1 MIITSVHAKNVLRY
15 AELKLTNLPRRGVIG
30 ISGANESGK
39 TTIAEIL
46 CLALFGRT
54 FSHAEDDFQKNIK
67 WGEFGASVAVGFLA
81 KDKHSYLVTR
91 SFDADGNHLA
101 QLRREGEDEPFVRG
115 AAAVN
120 ENVAQLC
127 GFTYQRFI
135 DSFYLAQRNIA
146 SPSILLQ
153 TAKAL
158 AGVETFERVAAECES
173 DIHTL
178 EEELTPLHRSLAE
191 ARRLRSELDIQVDAL
206 PNLKTERNAQT
217 TAIAEQ
223 KKENTVRHL
232 TLNRLRAATAEIS
245 EHVKKTMQATLDTSL
260 KQWLHYAEN
269 LDTATQNVDAAS
281 ERAEPGSGPRLT
293 GALQSWSEDLRKRPG
308 AFTPVRNATA
318 VYRQRLAWLIGQ
330 TERPAE
336 VDARARSL
344 PDQRAQLLSQGEEIR
359 GKQTGL
365 IIGFWGVLL
374 LMVMSWGALWFLN
387 YMPDHTIG
395 QWLSNDLQLQAAHTT
410 VLLLVAAVSSG
421 LSLVLLVMVLMLTER
436 IMTARQKAARLQAE
450 QEAIKVQ
457 LQSLDDLP
465 QQSLAT
471 EVAALDACDD
481 PPLKEALIQFVSGP
495 GAALL
500 DTEALAAFLAPLEA
514 ASRTC
519 QEDADAIT
527 RRVTE
532 EIQSVETNMTAIHQD
547 LERLDQAIMEEER
560 RLNKAAQLDQEVA
573 ALEKDIDGKT
583 RSIEVRRIAQNLLT
597 GSHRRLLSRFN
608 LEMRHV
614 VSKIMPKLTE
624 ERYETMQIDN
634 DLNVR
639 VWSSEKGHFVG
650 LNEISGGTYNQV
662 MLAIRLALSQALIT
676 SSVCGVECLILDEPF
691 AFFDA
696 QRTQKTLEI
705 LPQVSPEIE
714 QMWIIAQQFADSSPF
729 ALHLSCSRDS
739 EVLIAPVGEYE
750 ALGEG

>member
-120 ENVAQLC
+120 ENIAQLC

-146 SPSILLQ
+146 SPSLLLQ

-158 AGVETFERVAAECES
+158 AGVETFEQVAAECES
-173 DIHTL
+173 DIHAL
-178 EEELTPLHRSLAE
+178 QEELASLHSGLAE
-191 ARRLRSELDIQVDAL
+191 VHRQRSELNIQVDAL
-206 PNLKTERNAQT
+206 PNLKTERDAQT
-217 TAIAEQ
+217 TASAER
-223 KKENTVRHL
+223 KKENTVRQL
-232 TLNRLRAATAEIS
+232 TLDRLRAATAEMA
-245 EHVKKTMQATLDTSL
+245 EQVNKTMQATLDTGL

-269 LDTATQNVDAAS
+269 IDTATQSVDAAS
-281 ERAEPGSGPRLT
+281 EEAESGSGLRLT
-293 GALQSWSEDLRKRPG
+293 GALQSWSEDLRKRLE
-308 AFTPVRNATA
+308 AFTPVRNAVA
-318 VYRQRLAWLIGQ
+318 AYRQRLAWLIGQ
-330 TERPAE
+330 GERPAE
-336 VDARARSL
+336 VDARAHSF
-344 PDQRAQLLSQGEEIR
+344 PDQRALLLSQGEEIR
-359 GKQTGL
+359 GKRTGP
-365 IIGFWGVLL
+365 IIGFFGVFL
-374 LMVMSWGALWFLN
+374 LMIMSWSALWFLN
-387 YMPDHTIG
+387 YMPDHAIG
-395 QWLSNDLQLQAAHTT
+395 QWLSNDLQLQVTHTT
-410 VLLLVAAVSSG
+410 VLSLVAVVSSG
-421 LSLVLLVMVLMLTER
+421 LSLVLLVMVFILTER
-436 IMTARQKAARLQAE
+436 ILTTRQKAARLQAD

-457 LQSLDDLP
+457 LQNLDDLP

-481 PPLKEALIQFVSGP
+481 PPLKEALTQFVSGP

-500 DTEALAAFLAPLEA
+500 DTEALAAFLSPLEA

-527 RRVTE
+527 RRITE
-532 EIQSVETNMTAIHQD
+532 EIRSVETNMAAIQQD
-547 LERLDQAIMEEER
+547 LERLDQAITEEER
-560 RLNKAAQLDQEVA
+560 RLNKAAQLDQEAA

>member
-81 KDKHSYLVTR
+81 KDKHNYLVTR

-115 AAAVN
+115 ATAVN
-120 ENVAQLC
+120 ENIAQLC

-146 SPSILLQ
+146 SPSLLLQ

-158 AGVETFERVAAECES
+158 AGVETFERVATECES

-178 EEELTPLHRSLAE
+178 QEELTPLHSSLAE
-191 ARRLRSELDIQVDAL
+191 ARRQRSELDIQVDAL
-206 PNLKTERNAQT
+206 PNLQTERNAQT
-217 TAIAEQ
+217 TAIAER
-223 KKENTVRHL
+223 KKENTVRQL
-232 TLNRLRAATAEIS
+232 ALDRLRAATAEIT
-245 EHVKKTMQATLDTSL
+245 EQVKKTMQATLNTSL
-260 KQWLHYAEN
+260 QQWLHYAEN
-269 LDTATQNVDAAS
+269 LETATQNVDAAS
-281 ERAEPGSGPRLT
+281 EGAESGSGPRLT
-293 GALQSWSEDLRKRPG
+293 GALQSWSEDLRKRLE

-318 VYRQRLAWLIGQ
+318 AYRQRLAWLVGQ
-330 TERPAE
+330 GERPAE

-344 PDQRAQLLSQGEEIR
+344 PDQRAQILSQGEEIR
-359 GKQTGL
+359 GKRTRP
-365 IIGFWGVLL
+365 IIGFSLTFL

-387 YMPDHTIG
+387 YMPDHAIG
-395 QWLSNDLQLQAAHTT
+395 QWLSNDLQLQVAHTT
-410 VLLLVAAVSSG
+410 VLLPVAAVSSG
-421 LSLVLLVMVLMLTER
+421 LSLVLLVMVFVLTEQ
-436 IMTARQKAARLQAE
+436 MLTARQKAARLQADR
-450 QEAIKVQ
+450 EAIKAQ
-457 LQSLDDLP
+457 LQSVEYLP
-465 QQSLAT
+465 QQSLIT
-471 EVAALDACDD
+471 EVVALDACDD
-481 PPLKEALIQFVSGP
+481 PPLKEALTQFVRGP

-514 ASRTC
+514 ASLTC

-527 RRVTE
+527 RRTTE
-532 EIQSVETNMTAIHQD
+532 EIRSVETNMAAIQQD
-547 LERLDQAIMEEER
+547 LERLDQAITEEER

-583 RSIEVRRIAQNLLT
+583 HSIEVRRIAQNLLA

>member
-15 AELKLTNLPRRGVIG
+15 AELKLTNLPRRGMIG

-158 AGVETFERVAAECES
+158 AGVETFERVANECES

-178 EEELTPLHRSLAE
+178 EEELAPLHSGLAE
-191 ARRLRSELDIQVDAL
+191 ARRQRSELDIQVDVL

-223 KKENTVRHL
+223 KKENTVRQL
-232 TLNRLRAATAEIS
+232 TLDRLRAATAEIA

-281 ERAEPGSGPRLT
+281 ERAESGSGPRLT
-293 GALQSWSEDLRKRPG
+293 GALQSWSEDLRKRLG

-330 TERPAE
+330 RERSAE
-336 VDARARSL
+336 VNARARSL

-359 GKQTGL
+359 GKRTGL
-365 IIGFWGVLL
+365 IIGFLGVLL

-387 YMPDHTIG
+387 YMPDHAIG
-395 QWLSNDLQLQAAHTT
+395 QWLSNNLQLQVAHTT
-410 VLLLVAAVSSG
+410 VLLLIAAVSSG
-421 LSLVLLVMVLMLTER
+421 LSLVLLVMVFMLTER
-436 IMTARQKAARLQAE
+436 IMTARQKAARLQSD
-450 QEAIKVQ
+450 QEAIKAQ
-457 LQSLDDLP
+457 LQSLDGLP

-481 PPLKEALIQFVSGP
+481 PPLKEALTQFVSGP

-527 RRVTE
+527 RRITE
-532 EIQSVETNMTAIHQD
+532 EIQSAETNIAAIQQD
-547 LERLDQAIMEEER
+547 LERLDQAITEEER

-573 ALEKDIDGKT
+573 ALERDIDDKT

-624 ERYETMQIDN
+624 ERYETMQIGN

-676 SSVCGVECLILDEPF
+676 SSLCGVECLILDEPF

-714 QMWIIAQQFADSSPF
+714 QMWIIAQQFDDGSPF

-739 EVLIAPVGEYE
+739 EVLISPVGEYE

>member
-67 WGEFGASVAVGFLA
+67 WGEFGASVSVGFLA
-81 KDKHSYLVTR
+81 KDTHRYLITR
-91 SFDADGNHLA
+91 SFDVDGNHLA

-146 SPSILLQ
+146 SPSLLLQ
-153 TAKAL
+153 TAKVL

-178 EEELTPLHRSLAE
+178 QEELTPLHSGLAE
-191 ARRLRSELDIQVDAL
+191 ARRQRTELNIQAEAL

-223 KKENTVRHL
+223 KKENTIRQS
-232 TLNRLRAATAEIS
+232 TLDRLRVATTEIAEQ
-245 EHVKKTMQATLDTSL
+245 VKKTTQATLDTSL
-260 KQWLHYAEN
+260 EQWRHYVDG
-269 LDTATQNVDAAS
+269 LDTATQNVAEVS
-281 ERAEPGSGPRLT
+281 EEAESGSGPRLT
-293 GALQSWSEDLRKRPG
+293 GALQSWRADLHTRLE

-318 VYRQRLAWLIGQ
+318 TYRQRLAWLIGQ
-330 TERPAE
+330 GERPAE

-344 PDQRAQLLSQGEEIR
+344 PDQRALLLSQAEGLR
-359 GKQTGL
+359 GKRTGPV
-365 IIGFWGVLL
+365 IGLFVALV

-387 YMPDHTIG
+387 YMPDHAIG
-395 QWLSNDLQLQAAHTT
+395 QWLSNNLQLQMTHNTT
-410 VLLLVAAVSSG
+410 LSLVAAVSSG
-421 LSLVLLVMVLMLTER
+421 LSLVLLVMVFMLTER
-436 IMTARQKAARLQAE
+436 MLTARQKAARLQAD
-450 QEAIKVQ
+450 QEDIKAQ
-457 LQSLDDLP
+457 LQGLDDLP
-465 QQSLAT
+465 KQSLVT
-471 EVAALDACDD
+471 EVATLEGYDD
-481 PPLKEALIQFVSGP
+481 PQLREALTRFVGGP
-495 GAALL
+495 GVALL
-500 DTEALAAFLAPLEA
+500 DAEALVAFLAPLEA

-519 QEDADAIT
+519 QEDAEALT
-527 RRVTE
+527 RQITE
-532 EIQSVETNMTAIHQD
+532 EIRSGETHMAAIQQD
-547 LERLDQAIMEEER
+547 LERLDQAITEEER
-560 RLNKAAQLDQEVA
+560 RLNKAAQLDLEVA
-573 ALEKDIDGKT
+573 AFDKDIDGKT
-583 RSIEVRRIAQNLLT
+583 HSIEVRRIAQNLLA

-614 VSKIMPKLTE
+614 VSKIMPQLTE
-624 ERYETMQIDN
+624 GRYETMQIDN

-639 VWSSEKGHFVG
+639 VWSSEKGHFVD

-676 SSVCGVECLILDEPF
+676 SSLCGVECLILDEPF

-714 QMWIIAQQFADSSPF
+714 QMWIIAQQFDDSSPL

-739 EVLIAPVGEYE
+739 DVLISPVGEYE
-750 ALGEG
+750 AVEEG

>member
-67 WGEFGASVAVGFLA
+67 WGEFGASVSVGFLA
-81 KDKHSYLVTR
+81 KDTHRYLITR
-91 SFDADGNHLA
+91 SFDVDGNHLA

-146 SPSILLQ
+146 SPSLLLQ
-153 TAKAL
+153 TAKVL
-158 AGVETFERVAAECES
+158 AGVETFERVATECES

-178 EEELTPLHRSLAE
+178 QEELTPLHGGLAE
-191 ARRLRSELDIQVDAL
+191 ARRQRTELNIQADAL

-223 KKENTVRHL
+223 KKENTIRQS
-232 TLNRLRAATAEIS
+232 TLDRLRVATTEMAEQ
-245 EHVKKTMQATLDTSL
+245 VKKTIPATLDTSL
-260 KQWLHYAEN
+260 EQWRHYADG
-269 LDTATQNVDAAS
+269 LDTATQNVAEVS
-281 ERAEPGSGPRLT
+281 EEAESGAGSRLT
-293 GALQSWSEDLRKRPG
+293 GALQSWRADLHTRLE

-318 VYRQRLAWLIGQ
+318 AYRHRLAWLIGQ
-330 TERPAE
+330 GERPAE

-344 PDQRAQLLSQGEEIR
+344 PDQRALLLSQAEGLR
-359 GKQTGL
+359 GKRTGPV
-365 IIGFWGVLL
+365 IGLL
-374 LMVMSWGALWFLN
+374 VALLMMVMSWSALWFLN
-387 YMPDHTIG
+387 YMPDHAVG
-395 QWLSNDLQLQAAHTT
+395 QWLGTELPQQVTHTT
-410 VLLLVAAVSSG
+410 VLLPVASVSSG
-421 LSLVLLVMVLMLTER
+421 LSLVLLVMVFMLTER
-436 IMTARQKAARLQAE
+436 MLTARQKAARLQTD
-450 QEAIKVQ
+450 QEDIKAQ
-457 LQSLDDLP
+457 LQGLDDLP
-465 QQSLAT
+465 QQSLVT
-471 EVAALDACDD
+471 EVATLEGCDD
-481 PPLKEALIQFVSGP
+481 PQLKEALTQFVGGP

-500 DTEALAAFLAPLEA
+500 DAEALAAFLAPLEA

-519 QEDADAIT
+519 REDADALT
-527 RRVTE
+527 RRITE
-532 EIQSVETNMTAIHQD
+532 EIRSGETHMAAIQQD
-547 LERLDQAIMEEER
+547 LERLDQAITEEER
-560 RLNKAAQLDQEVA
+560 RLNKAAQLDLEVA
-573 ALEKDIDGKT
+573 AFDKDIDGKT
-583 RSIEVRRIAQNLLT
+583 HSIEVRRIAQNLLA

-614 VSKIMPKLTE
+614 VSKIMPQLTE
-624 ERYETMQIDN
+624 GRYETMQIDN

-639 VWSSEKGHFVG
+639 VWSSEKGHFVD

-676 SSVCGVECLILDEPF
+676 SSLCGVECLILDEPF

-696 QRTQKTLEI
+696 QRTHKTLEI

-714 QMWIIAQQFADSSPF
+714 QMWIIAQQFDDSSPF

-739 EVLIAPVGEYE
+739 EVLISPVGEYE
-750 ALGEG
+750 ALEEG

>member
-15 AELKLTNLPRRGVIG
+15 AELKLTNLPRQGVIG

-67 WGEFGASVAVGFLA
+67 WGEFGASVSVGFLA
-81 KDKHSYLVTR
+81 KDKHRYLISR

-101 QLRREGEDEPFVRG
+101 QLRREGEDEPLVRG

-146 SPSILLQ
+146 SPSMLLQ
-153 TAKAL
+153 TAKVL
-158 AGVETFERVAAECES
+158 AGVETFEQVATECES
-173 DIHTL
+173 DIHAL
-178 EEELTPLHRSLAE
+178 QEELTPLHSGLAE
-191 ARRLRSELDIQVDAL
+191 ARRQRSELNIQADAL
-206 PNLKTERNAQT
+206 PNLKTERDAQT
-217 TAIAEQ
+217 TALAERTQ
-223 KKENTVRHL
+223 EK
-232 TLNRLRAATAEIS
+232 RLRQSGLDRLRTATAEMA
-245 EHVKKTMQATLDTSL
+245 EQVKKTMPATLDTSL
-260 KQWLHYAEN
+260 KQWLHSAEN
-269 LDTATQNVDAAS
+269 IATVTQNVAAAS
-281 ERAEPGSGPRLT
+281 EGAASGSGQGLT
-293 GALQSWSEDLRKRPG
+293 GALQSWSADLRTRIE
-308 AFTPVRNATA
+308 AFTPVRNAVA
-318 VYRQRLAWLIGQ
+318 AYRQRLAWLTGQ
-330 TERPAE
+330 GERPAE

-344 PDQRAQLLSQGEEIR
+344 PDQRSLLLSQGEAIR
-359 GKQTGL
+359 GKRTGPV
-365 IIGFWGVLL
+365 IGFFGALVLML
-374 LMVMSWGALWFLN
+374 MSWSALWFLN
-387 YMPDHTIG
+387 YMPDHAIG
-395 QWLSNDLQLQAAHTT
+395 QWLGNALHLQVTHTS
-410 VLLLVAAVSSG
+410 LLSLVAAVSSG
-421 LSLVLLVMVLMLTER
+421 LSLVLLVMVFMLTER
-436 IMTARQKAARLQAE
+436 MLTARQQAARLQAD
-450 QEAIKVQ
+450 QEALKAQI
-457 LQSLDDLP
+457 QSLDDLP

-471 EVAALDACDD
+471 EVARLGTCDD
-481 PPLKEALIQFVSGP
+481 PQLKEALRRFVSGP

-500 DTEALAAFLAPLEA
+500 DAEALAAFLAPLEA

-519 QEDADAIT
+519 REDADALT

-532 EIQSVETNMTAIHQD
+532 EIQTVETHMAAIQQD
-547 LERLDQAIMEEER
+547 LERLDQAITEEEH
-560 RLNKAAQLDQEVA
+560 RLNKAGQLDQEA
-573 ALEKDIDGKT
+573 AAFERDIDGKT
-583 RSIEVRRIAQNLLT
+583 HSIEVRRVAQHLLA

-614 VSKIMPKLTE
+614 VSKIMPQLTE
-624 ERYETMQIDN
+624 GRYETMQIDN

-639 VWSSEKGHFVG
+639 VWSSEKGHFVD

-676 SSVCGVECLILDEPF
+676 SSLCGVECLILDEPF

-696 QRTQKTLEI
+696 QRTRKTLEI

-714 QMWIIAQQFADSSPF
+714 QMWIIAQRFDDSSPF

-739 EVLIAPVGEYE
+739 EVLIAPADEYE
-750 ALGEG
+750 AMEEG

>member
-67 WGEFGASVAVGFLA
+67 WGEFGASVSVGFLA
-81 KDKHSYLVTR
+81 KDTHRYLITR
-91 SFDADGNHLA
+91 SFDVDGNHLA

-115 AAAVN
+115 APAVN

-146 SPSILLQ
+146 SPSLLLQ

-158 AGVETFERVAAECES
+158 AGVETFERVATECES

-178 EEELTPLHRSLAE
+178 QEELTPLHSGLAE
-191 ARRLRSELDIQVDAL
+191 ARRQRTELDIQVEAL

-223 KKENTVRHL
+223 KKENTARQS
-232 TLNRLRAATAEIS
+232 TLDRLRVATTEMAEQ
-245 EHVKKTMQATLDTSL
+245 VKKTMQATLDTSL
-260 KQWLHYAEN
+260 QQWRHYAEN
-269 LDTATQNVDAAS
+269 LDTATQKADAVS
-281 ERAEPGSGPRLT
+281 EEAESGAGPRLT
-293 GALQSWSEDLRKRPG
+293 GALESWRADLHTRLE

-318 VYRQRLAWLIGQ
+318 TYRQRLAWLIGQ
-330 TERPAE
+330 GERPAE
-336 VDARARSL
+336 VDARALSV
-344 PDQRAQLLSQGEEIR
+344 PDQRALLLSQAEGLR
-359 GKQTGL
+359 GKRTGPV
-365 IIGFWGVLL
+365 IGLFVALVL
-374 LMVMSWGALWFLN
+374 MIMSWSALWFLN
-387 YMPDHTIG
+387 YMPDHAVG
-395 QWLSNDLQLQAAHTT
+395 QWLGTDLQLQVTHTT
-410 VLLLVAAVSSG
+410 VLSPVASVSSG
-421 LSLVLLVMVLMLTER
+421 LSLVLLVVVFMLTER
-436 IMTARQKAARLQAE
+436 MLTARQKAARLQAD
-450 QEAIKVQ
+450 QEDIKAQ
-457 LQSLDDLP
+457 LQGLDDLP
-465 QQSLAT
+465 KQSLIA
-471 EVAALDACDD
+471 EVATLEGYDD
-481 PPLKEALIQFVSGP
+481 PPLKEALTRFVSGP

-500 DTEALAAFLAPLEA
+500 DAEALVAFLAPLEA

-519 QEDADAIT
+519 QEDAEALT
-527 RRVTE
+527 RRITE
-532 EIQSVETNMTAIHQD
+532 EIRSGETHMAAIQQD
-547 LERLDQAIMEEER
+547 LERLDRAITEEER

-573 ALEKDIDGKT
+573 AFEKDIETKT
-583 RSIEVRRIAQNLLT
+583 HSIEVRRIAQNLLA

-614 VSKIMPKLTE
+614 VSKIMPQLTE
-624 ERYETMQIDN
+624 GRYETMQIDN

-639 VWSSEKGHFVG
+639 VWSSEKGHFVD

-676 SSVCGVECLILDEPF
+676 SSLCGVECLILDEPF

-696 QRTQKTLEI
+696 QRTHKTLEI

-714 QMWIIAQQFADSSPF
+714 QMWIIAQQFDDSSPF

-739 EVLIAPVGEYE
+739 DVLISPVGEYE
-750 ALGEG
+750 AVEEG